1 MKNTSAG
8 KKSASAKVAK
18 QAKPAEDP
26 TPTDTKTFH
35 LKKAHEAATAS
46 YLTHEANGTS

>member
-1 MKNTSAG
+1 MKSSTGVKKAG
-8 KKSASAKVAK
+8 AKATKKSHA
-18 QAKPAEDP
+18 AEEP
-26 TPTDTKTFH
+26 NPIDTKTFH